1 MAVRAKA
8 QITLAV
14 TVDVQKVDPFY
25 RLTDIGAAQPTL
37 DTSTATPSGWSSTEP
52 AYDSSKQLW
61 TCQRTTLTD
70 TAFYWGAVSK
80 SGSYSGAN
88 AAWNKADGAQST
100 ANSAVVE
107 SIPVYYRSTVQ
118 SAPNK
123 PTTSTSIGTSFITS
137 DAWEYK
143 MPQAKRDHWFFTCE
157 KLVHADGSVTFSDV
171 RSLDYGDYLSAW
183 CSQAD
188 SYFIDGGRIYSH
200 SVTADKLA
208 TNSIT
213 IGKLADEVVDS
224 ISEAAQAAEE
234 AKALS
239 YDHSWT
245 FEEASSLLRSTGG
258 ALLQPG
264 VYTFE
269 GSARRGDVDIT
280 DELPDEFFTWTL
292 RTESGS
298 TSLGIGKTMTVD
310 EFSLGYRATVI
321 GSLQESVAFPLVD
334 SSSNGFVDESGNRIV
349 GVWKA

>member
-14 TVDVQKVDPFY
+14 TVDVQKVDTFY

-80 SGSYSGAN
+80 SSSYSGAN

-245 FEEASSLLRSTGG
+245 LSNGTYF
-258 ALLQPG
+258 
-264 VYTFE
+264 F
-269 GSARRGDVDIT
+269 SARAWRGSEEIT
-280 DELPDEFFTWTL
+280 GDLPDDFFWWEL
-292 RTESGS
+292 RTETS
-298 TSLGIGKTMTVD
+298 TVSIGLGKTKSVVA
-310 EFSLGYRATVI
+310 SSAGYRASVV
-321 GSLQESVAFPLVD
+321 GGVLESVAFPLVD